1 MKTLI
6 AAVAAALVSAASVTT
21 VGVFSGVESE
31 KEMAVDLPV
40 DVASAGTLV
49 PFLEKAARERGI
61 TRVRAYAKDVF
72 IPLEQATLSFVRNG
86 SSLSMHVAVESE
98 YRFAKGDRAAALAHV
113 KSIGDAI
120 FTRAL
125 QLQGQSQG

>member
-6 AAVAAALVSAASVTT
+6 VAVAAALVSAASVTT

-31 KEMAVDLPV
+31 KELAVALPV
-40 DVASAGTLV
+40 DVASASSLI

-61 TRVRAYAKDVF
+61 THVRAYTKDVF
-72 IPLEQATLSFVRNG
+72 IPLEQATVSFVRNG
-86 SSLSMHVAVESE
+86 STLSMHVAVESE
-98 YRFAKGDRAAALAHV
+98 YRFAKSDRAAALAHV

-120 FTRAL
+120 FIRAL
-125 QLQGQSQG
+125 QLQGMAQS